1 MRGFRVFLAC
11 LVLGVATTAAV
22 GSLGEALKAGL
33 ARDARMILGGDVEL
47 VQFSRPLTHAVT
59 DYLETNTTALS
70 HVVTMRSMAH
80 LEDGS
85 SRSLVELKAV
95 DGAYP
100 LVDRVRLEGGMALDD
115 AVAGGGAVAEK
126 GLLDRLGLGIGD
138 RLRVGSATLTV
149 RAVLAREPDR
159 LTAGISLG
167 PRLMMDHASLEA
179 AGLMQPG
186 ALVRHRYRALI
197 PDGTPVADWTAGLE
211 TAFPDGGW
219 RLRDVRDS
227 NPSLRRQLDRVG
239 LFLTLAGLAALLVG
253 GIGVASAV
261 SSHLHGKLHTIA
273 ALKCVGAT
281 RATVQRAF
289 LLQIGAL
296 GLAAISAGLVIGA
309 AAPPILATLL
319 GDALPVPFAGVIHV
333 APLGLAAA
341 YGALTM
347 LAFSL
352 WPLGR
357 AARTR
362 PGVLFRGAAAPASGW
377 PPLAAIAG
385 TVLAAAALAGIAVAT
400 APRPGIALGFVLG
413 APAALAIF
421 RAAAALV
428 VILARRIR
436 PRRLPAL
443 RLGLANLG
451 RPGAPTVP
459 VAMSL
464 GTGLAVLVAIA
475 LVEGNLG
482 AQISEQREDE
492 RPAFFFLDIQKH
504 QIAPFERLVE
514 ETAGADYGR
523 RVPMLRGR
531 VVRIDGVPVREAAVA
546 PGSEWVVQSDIG
558 LSYAADPPPNAEITA
573 GQWWAA
579 DYSGPPLVSLTE
591 EVAHDF
597 GLELGDTLSI
607 NVLGRE
613 FTAEVA
619 SFRQVDWTAFD
630 INFVVI
636 FSPGVLEG
644 APQTQLATAH
654 ATPEAEPVL
663 ERAVTERFA
672 NITAISIRAIIEAL
686 DELMGRI
693 GVAIQAVAGLTVAAG
708 LLVLAGATAA
718 GHERRVHDAVV
729 FKVLGARRGD
739 LLRAFL
745 AEHILLG
752 CAIAGLAI
760 GIGTLAAWAFVTQ
773 VLDLQWR
780 FLPEYVAVTA
790 AACIT
795 MTLVLGFASTWRA
808 LGRKAAPL
816 LRVE

>member
-1 MRGFRVFLAC
+1 M
-11 LVLGVATTAAV
+11 

-47 VQFSRPLTHAVT
+47 TQFAQPLRQEVT
-59 DYLETNTTALS
+59 DYLEANVSALS
-70 HVVTMRSMAH
+70 HVVTMRGMAH

-85 SRSLVELKAV
+85 SRSLIELKAV

-100 LVDRVRLEGGMALDD
+100 LVDRVRLEGAMPLADAL
-115 AVAGGGAVAEK
+115 AGGGVVAEK
-126 GLLDRLGLGIGD
+126 GLLDRLAIGIGD
-138 RLRVGSATLTV
+138 RLRVGAAVLTL
-149 RAVLAREPDR
+149 RAVLEREPDK
-159 LTAGISLG
+159 LTAGFALG
-167 PRLMMDHASLEA
+167 PRLMLDHASLEA
-179 AGLMQPG
+179 TGLVQPG
-186 ALVRHRYRALI
+186 SLVRHRYRVLI
-197 PDGTPVADWTAGLE
+197 PESTPVADWAAGLE
-211 TAFPDGGW
+211 AAFPDAVW
-219 RLRDVRDS
+219 RLRDVRDA

-273 ALKCVGAT
+273 ALKCIGAT

-289 LLQIGAL
+289 LLQVGTL
-296 GLAAISAGLVIGA
+296 GLGAIAAGLVIGL
-309 AAPPILATLL
+309 AAPPILAAIL
-319 GDALPVPFAGVIHV
+319 GDALPVPLAGVIHG

-377 PPLAAIAG
+377 PPPMAIAG
-385 TVLAAAALAGIAVAT
+385 TVLAALALAGIAVAT
-400 APRPGIALGFVLG
+400 APRMGIALGFVLG
-413 APAALAIF
+413 APAALAVF

-428 VILARRIR
+428 VVLARRTR

-443 RLGLANLG
+443 RLGLSNLG

-482 AQISEQREDE
+482 AQISEQRDQR
-492 RPAFFFLDIQKH
+492 RPAFFFLDVQKH
-504 QIAPFERLVE
+504 QSEPFERLIE
-514 ETAGADYGR
+514 ETAGAEHGR

-531 VVRIDGVPVREAAVA
+531 IVHIDGVPVREAAVA
-546 PGSEWVVQSDIG
+546 PGSEWVMQSDIG
-558 LSYAADPPPNAEITA
+558 LSYAADPPANAEIVA
-573 GQWWAA
+573 GQWWAT
-579 DYSGPPLVSLTE
+579 DYDGPPLVSLTE
-591 EVAHDF
+591 DVARDF
-597 GLELGDTLSI
+597 GLALGDSISI
-607 NVLGRE
+607 NVLGRT

-619 SFRQVDWTAFD
+619 SLRRVDWTAFD

-672 NITAISIRAIIEAL
+672 NITAIPIRAIIEAL